1 LAQRKEDRR
10 MRLQAQFAQRSM
22 GPGGVMAPMYGM
34 PPPGVPGGGMPGM
47 YYGQPPPGMM
57 PPQPQPGFGFQPGMP
72 GGPRPMPGYNMP
84 GVPNMMRGPGGM
96 GGRGG
101 RGRGQPGMGGRG
113 GPQNGRQNFR
123 QQQPMPPMPG
133 QAAPEPPAAES
144 NPIALIVSQLGTATP
159 DQQRMILGEALYPL
173 VDAVDS
179 ANAAKVTG
187 MLLEMDQAEVLHL
200 IESADALKAK
210 VQEALAVLAAAA
222 AE

>member
-1 LAQRKEDRR
+1 
-10 MRLQAQFAQRSM
+10 
-22 GPGGVMAPMYGM
+22 
-34 PPPGVPGGGMPGM
+34 
-47 YYGQPPPGMM
+47 
-57 PPQPQPGFGFQPGMP
+57 
-72 GGPRPMPGYNMP
+72 
-84 GVPNMMRGPGGM
+84 M

-101 RGRGQPGMGGRG
+101 RGRGQPGMGGR

-144 NPIALIVSQLGTATP
+144 HPIALIVSQLGTATP

-173 VDAVDS
+173 VDAIDS

-210 VQEALAVLAAAA
+210 VQEALAVLAAA
-222 AE
+222 E